1 MSMDKAMDV
10 LVLVVLSGAVR
21 PAQMELVCLTICN
34 ACREGGDY
42 SIVVNKNNT
51 RLVSPQTQRGGSSS
65 GSCSGNITNGGVLP
79 PSPPSEQVCSRL
91 KPHRRIHR
99 LGFRVDLPLS
109 RVVWPED
116 LRTLKFGWMFD
127 HPLDRPLPSSLTDLD
142 LGSSFNHHVEEVA
155 WPATLQ
161 RIAFGE
167 RFNRQIELTTWP
179 ASLRRLTF
187 GSSFDQPIAAAQWP
201 ASLEVLVLGDAFNH
215 PIQSSNWA
223 GAPNLK
229 RLEFGMAFRCS
240 VDGVAWPSG
249 LRELKF
255 GACFDQ
261 RLEARDLPRSLRLL
275 RLADVYSMH
284 TAFDSEG
291 LPRGCRLRIDRT
303 EMFDLLSY

>member
-1 MSMDKAMDV
+1 MSMDKATDV
-10 LVLVVLSGAVR
+10 LVLVVLAGAVS
-21 PAQMELVCLTICN
+21 PAQMELVCVTVCN

-42 SIVVNKNNT
+42 SIVVNRKNT
-51 RLVSPQTQRGGSSS
+51 HLVSPQTQQGGSSS
-65 GSCSGNITNGGVLP
+65 GNNTESGELP
-79 PSPPSEQVCSRL
+79 PLPLPAQVCSRL
-91 KPHRRIHR
+91 RPHRRIRR

-109 RVVWPED
+109 RVFWPKD
-116 LRTLKFGWMFD
+116 LRSIKFGWMFD

-142 LGSSFNHHVEEVA
+142 LGSRFNHHVEEVA

-167 RFNRQIELTTWP
+167 RFNRQIELARWP
-179 ASLRRLTF
+179 ASLRQLKF
-187 GSSFDQPIAAAQWP
+187 GSSFDQPIAAAEWP

-275 RLADVYSMH
+275 RLSDVYSMH